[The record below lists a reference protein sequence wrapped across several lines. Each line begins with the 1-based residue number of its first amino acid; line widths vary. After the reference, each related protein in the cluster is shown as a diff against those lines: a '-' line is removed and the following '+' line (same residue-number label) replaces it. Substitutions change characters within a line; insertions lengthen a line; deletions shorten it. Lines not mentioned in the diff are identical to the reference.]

1 MSYASRR
8 PDATYSV
15 RSYKDVG
22 LETQVLSASP
32 ERLISLLYSGARVAI
47 GQAKQH
53 LEQGN
58 VTGRASSISHAMR
71 LVDEGLKQAL
81 ANPQE
86 DKLAANLDS
95 LYDYILRQLVTANIK
110 GDVAGLDEADRLLA
124 DLQDAWQTA
133 VDQPAAAV

>member
-1 MSYASRR
+1 MAYASRR

-15 RSYKDVG
+15 SSYKDVG

-47 GQAKQH
+47 GKAKH
-53 LEQGN
+53 YLEEGN
-58 VTGRASSISHAMR
+58 VAERGKAINHAMR

-81 ANPQE
+81 TNPQE

-95 LYDYILRQLVTANIK
+95 LYDYILRQLVTSNIK

-133 VDQPAAAV
+133 VDRPAAAV

>member
-1 MSYASRR
+1 MAYASRR

-47 GQAKQH
+47 GQARHH
-53 LEQGN
+53 LEEGN
-58 VTGRASSISHAMR
+58 IAERAKAINHAMR

-81 ANPQE
+81 ANPEE

-95 LYDYILRQLVTANIK
+95 LYDYILRQLVNANIK
-110 GDVAGLDEADRLLA
+110 SDAAALETADRLLA
-124 DLQDAWQTA
+124 DLQEAWQTA
-133 VDQPAAAV
+133 VDRPA

>member
-1 MSYASRR
+1 MAYATRR

-22 LETQVLSASP
+22 IETQVLTASP

-47 GQAKQH
+47 GQARLH

-58 VTGRASSISHAMR
+58 VAERASSIRHAMR

-81 ANPQE
+81 ANPQ
-86 DKLAANLDS
+86 DDALAANLDR
-95 LYDYILRQLVTANIK
+95 LYDYILRQLMTANVKSDVTA
-110 GDVAGLDEADRLLA
+110 LDTADRLLA
-124 DLQDAWQTA
+124 DLQEAWQTS
-133 VDQPAAAV
+133 VDRPSTTE

>member
-1 MSYASRR
+1 MAYASRR

-15 RSYKDVG
+15 SSYKDVG

-47 GQAKQH
+47 GKAKHH
-53 LEQGN
+53 LEEGN
-58 VTGRASSISHAMR
+58 VAERGKAINHAMR

-95 LYDYILRQLVTANIK
+95 LYDYILRQLVTSNIK

-124 DLQDAWQTA
+124 DLQEAWQTS
-133 VDQPAAAV
+133 VDRPAAAV

>member
-1 MSYASRR
+1 MAYASRR

-47 GQAKQH
+47 GQARHH
-53 LEQGN
+53 LEEGN
-58 VTGRASSISHAMR
+58 VPERAKAITHAMR

-81 ANPQE
+81 ANPHE
-86 DKLAANLDS
+86 DELAANLDA

-110 GDVAGLDEADRLLA
+110 GDTTALDTADRLLA

-133 VDQPAAAV
+133 VDRPV